1 MKKLASM
8 ACADDVE
15 WAVARAGNRALL
27 LSADADVS
35 SGFVAAAE
43 SSSTMIGT
51 ILDFDSVSDN
61 LVHCRHILLC
71 NLHLGRISAA

>member
-8 ACADDVE
+8 ASADDVE

-27 LSADADVS
+27 LLADADVS
-35 SGFVAAAE
+35 SGFVAAAA

-51 ILDFDSVSDN
+51 ILDFDSVRND
-61 LVHCRHILLC
+61 LVHCRYILL
-71 NLHLGRISAA
+71 